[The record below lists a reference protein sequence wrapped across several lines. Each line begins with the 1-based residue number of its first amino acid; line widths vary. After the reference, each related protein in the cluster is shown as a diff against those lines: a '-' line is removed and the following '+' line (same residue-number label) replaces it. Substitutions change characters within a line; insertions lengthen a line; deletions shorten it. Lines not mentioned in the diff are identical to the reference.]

1 MFVVSTGRKPSSVKT
16 VGSDVKVPVFL
27 VTFKTVGSDVKVP
40 VFLVTFKTVGSGVKV
55 PAFLVTFKLDVVI
68 ADRMNAS

>member
-1 MFVVSTGRKPSSVKT
+1 MFVVSTGRKPSSV
-16 VGSDVKVPVFL
+16 
-27 VTFKTVGSDVKVP
+27 KTVGSDVKVP